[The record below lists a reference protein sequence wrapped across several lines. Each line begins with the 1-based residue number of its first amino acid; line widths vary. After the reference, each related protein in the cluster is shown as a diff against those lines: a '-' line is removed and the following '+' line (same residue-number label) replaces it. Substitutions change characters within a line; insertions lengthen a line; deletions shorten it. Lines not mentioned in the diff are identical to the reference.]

1 MEGERESS
9 NDVRYGEQ
17 GLGTGVSPS
26 QWAE

>member
-9 NDVRYGEQ
+9 NDVRYDEQ

-26 QWAE
+26 HWAE